1 MGDPESGDLVAQRYK
16 APEVAVNNGQVRG
29 AARHGI
35 RAGTRKKKKKGPHGL
50 VALTR
55 LHRLG
60 KREEKAKGLQD
71 ASRKVKTVDDNQKPK
86 PGDND
91 AGKTGS
97 IRGPRDG
104 GMQI

>member
-1 MGDPESGDLVAQRYK
+1 MGDPESGDLVAWRYK

-29 AARHGI
+29 AARRGV
-35 RAGTRKKKKKGPHGL
+35 RAGTRNYKKKARMASWL
-50 VALTR
+50 SRDCT
-55 LHRLG
+55 RLG
-60 KREEKAKGLQD
+60 KRKDKAKGLQD

-86 PGDND
+86 PGDVD